1 MRAAKFN
8 DEVVVGAVLEERR
21 VEERGDEVRV
31 WRKAAGADRR
41 RIGETI
47 DLLAVRDN
55 DSMLKVFYM
64 RFDVV
69 EDNKADE
76 DDVGDTKKP
85 DLVR

>member
-8 DEVVVGAVLEERR
+8 DEVVAGAFLEERR
-21 VEERGDEVRV
+21 VEERGDEGRV

-55 DSMLKVFYM
+55 DSMLKVVYM

-69 EDNKADE
+69 EDNKADG